1 MRRIGLWLTVGLLMG
16 VLAACGGR
24 GGGATGA
31 LQVGV
36 AGLPVGID
44 AQIEVT
50 GPGGFVQQVSQ
61 SQTLTGLVPGS
72 YTVSAGAISG
82 YTAQVSGSPAT
93 VQAGTTA
100 QVFVTYQ
107 AGSSAGDSI
116 SGTVSIVGA
125 AGTAQSA
132 RSSAAFVPGEVIV
145 KFKPG
150 VRAQSVDELARL
162 ESVRELPLDGVGL
175 YRMSGELGAQSA
187 DVATDTLRLVAELAA
202 RDDVLYAH
210 PNYLLEPFA
219 EPNDPLYGAQWHLRA
234 INLPSAWDQTTGS
247 ASVTVAV
254 LDSGILPT
262 HPDLAGKLAPGY
274 DFVSSTQV
282 SGDGDGRDGD
292 PTDPE
297 GDFHGSHVAGTVAAA
312 TNNGV
317 GVAGVS
323 WGSRI
328 LPVRVLGAQSGTLA
342 DAIDGILW
350 SVGES
355 VPGVPNNPNPAD
367 VLNLSLGGE
376 GLCGS
381 VGALQDAFDEA
392 NAVGAAVV
400 VAAGN
405 FDEDA
410 SNFIP
415 ASCGGVITVGAT
427 TLTGGRASYSNY
439 GARIDVMAPGGD
451 VTQDADG
458 DGEPDGVLSTVFDT
472 ATGDNGYA
480 YYEGTSMASPHV
492 AGVIALMKSVRPS
505 LSGAEARDILQ
516 STAQPISG
524 GSCSVGC
531 GAGLIDAAAALAAL
545 QAPAEPDF
553 ALSLSPATVSLS
565 AGESASAE
573 VRVSRSGGFSSE
585 VAFSISGLPGGLSAS
600 FTPSATTEDSARLTL
615 SATAGLEGDYT
626 LEIQGVGDGISKT
639 VPLSVVVTG
648 DDPVPVADIAGAVVG
663 ACYYVNNTCDEN
675 LSRVVRITQ
684 SGNSAP
690 YTIPGLSAINYIV
703 AAFKDGNDDGDL
715 NDADDYVGTYLRNGQ
730 PADVV
735 PPASGIDVLLTPA
748 LVTQAQQRA
757 LLEFWERHR

>member
-1 MRRIGLWLTVGLLMG
+1 
-16 VLAACGGR
+16 
-24 GGGATGA
+24 
-31 LQVGV
+31 
-36 AGLPVGID
+36 
-44 AQIEVT
+44 
-50 GPGGFVQQVSQ
+50 
-61 SQTLTGLVPGS
+61 
-72 YTVSAGAISG
+72 
-82 YTAQVSGSPAT
+82 
-93 VQAGTTA
+93 
-100 QVFVTYQ
+100 
-107 AGSSAGDSI
+107 
-116 SGTVSIVGA
+116 
-125 AGTAQSA
+125 
-132 RSSAAFVPGEVIV
+132 
-145 KFKPG
+145 
-150 VRAQSVDELARL
+150 
-162 ESVRELPLDGVGL
+162 
-175 YRMSGELGAQSA
+175 
-187 DVATDTLRLVAELAA
+187 
-202 RDDVLYAH
+202 
-210 PNYLLEPFA
+210 
-219 EPNDPLYGAQWHLRA
+219 
-234 INLPSAWDQTTGS
+234 
-247 ASVTVAV
+247 
-254 LDSGILPT
+254 
-262 HPDLAGKLAPGY
+262 
-274 DFVSSTQV
+274 
-282 SGDGDGRDGD
+282 
-292 PTDPE
+292 
-297 GDFHGSHVAGTVAAA
+297 
-312 TNNGV
+312 
-317 GVAGVS
+317 
-323 WGSRI
+323 
-328 LPVRVLGAQSGTLA
+328 
-342 DAIDGILW
+342 
-350 SVGES
+350 
-355 VPGVPNNPNPAD
+355 
-367 VLNLSLGGE
+367 
-376 GLCGS
+376 
-381 VGALQDAFDEA
+381 
-392 NAVGAAVV
+392 
-400 VAAGN
+400 
-405 FDEDA
+405 
-410 SNFIP
+410 
-415 ASCGGVITVGAT
+415 
-427 TLTGGRASYSNY
+427 
-439 GARIDVMAPGGD
+439 
-451 VTQDADG
+451 
-458 DGEPDGVLSTVFDT
+458 
-472 ATGDNGYA
+472 
-480 YYEGTSMASPHV
+480 MASPHV